1 MSALLQPRIVI
12 GTTTIIILLILFSL
26 GQEMSRRWQVER
38 EVARLEVEA
47 GALKKSVTELE
58 NLNQYFK
65 TSDFQERLAREKLN
79 YRAPGEEVVLVP
91 DDSQL
96 DEEVVGSQLID
107 RVLVVA
113 TPMKWWNA
121 FFGASLSS
129 T

>member
-38 EVARLEVEA
+38 AVAQLEVEA
-47 GALKKSVTELE
+47 GTLKKSVTELE

-91 DDSQL
+91 EDSQV
-96 DEEVVGSQLID
+96 DEDVVGSQLID
-107 RVLVVA
+107 RALVVP
-113 TPMKWWNA
+113 TPLKWWNA

>member
-107 RVLVVA
+107 RVLVVP

-121 FFGASLSS
+121 FFGASLSAP
-129 T
+129 

>member
-38 EVARLEVEA
+38 EVAQLEVEA

-91 DDSQL
+91 EDSQV

-107 RVLVVA
+107 RVLIVP